1 MKVVCILVTYNPDM
15 EKLSETLSSIENQ
28 VDKILIINNSTQF
41 LILGEKDNI
50 EIIELGKNYGIAYA
64 QNVGIR
70 KAILL
75 EPDFVL
81 ISDQDTVYPDN
92 YVDGFIPYVKE
103 SLAHIYCPV
112 FYDNIKNTYSPIM
125 IEKFKSIS
133 FIDTPTYVEHAIA
146 SGTLIDISIF
156 EKVGLMDERLFIDYV
171 DFEWCW
177 RATSMGYKIV
187 TIPEVIIN
195 HQLGDGVKKVLF
207 KNVTLRSNM
216 RYYYIIRN
224 GFYLAAHCKYLSK
237 SEKHKLYQRS
247 MSFFIGVILL
257 KHDWN
262 TIKLCLRALR
272 NGLKGKLGSNF

>member
-1 MKVVCILVTYNPDM
+1 M
-15 EKLSETLSSIENQ
+15 EKLSETLSSIKNQ
-28 VDKILIINNSTQF
+28 VEKILIINNSTQS

-64 QNVGIR
+64 QNVGIK

-92 YVDGFIPYVKE
+92 YVDGFMPYVKE
-103 SLAHIYCPV
+103 NLAHIYCPV

-125 IEKFKSIS
+125 IEKFKSVS

-187 TIPEVIIN
+187 TIPSIIIN
-195 HQLGDGVKKVLF
+195 HQLGDGTKIVLWKK
-207 KNVTLRSNM
+207 VTLRSDF
-216 RYYYIIRN
+216 RYYYILRN
-224 GFYLAAHCKYLSK
+224 GFYLAYHCKYLSK
-237 SEKHKLYQRS
+237 KDRLRLMKRTV
-247 MSFFIGVILL
+247 SFSFGVMLL
-257 KHDWN
+257 RHN
-262 TIKLCLRALR
+262 IKGLMICFKAYF
-272 NGLKGKLGSNF
+272 NGLFGKLGDNY